1 MPFNFDLVPSR
12 RQPGVVNRWT
22 MFPPGH
28 ISMAMAD
35 MDFPVAPQIQ
45 KALHKQVDHGVLGYD
60 LMGKPMQDTISARM
74 KNRYSWRVNPE
85 SIVYTVGVNNGYN
98 IAARLLCNSKRG
110 YLIQTPV
117 YNEFRD
123 TEHKVG
129 VPQLTAPLVKKAE
142 GNRIRYEVD
151 FERFEKQVKKAGMF
165 LLCNPHNPVGQIFS
179 QKELLEMARIC
190 IENDV
195 IIVSDEIHCELLL
208 GNAKFQPLAKLSKE
222 IAQHTITLT
231 SASKAH
237 NVAGLACAFAIIP
250 NEKLRKQFDEISLGM
265 SYEVSTPGL
274 VAARV
279 AYSGQADSWLGQL
292 NRYLTA
298 NRDFVIEY
306 VGKYLPGV
314 KTTKPDATY
323 LMWMDFSELKLK
335 PSPYEFFLKN
345 AKVVL
350 SDGKNF
356 GVESAQFARLNIGT
370 SRKILKQA
378 LDRMRK
384 ALGVI

>member
-1 MPFNFDLVPSR
+1 MPSRFDTVPSR

-22 MFPPGH
+22 MFPPGY
-28 ISMAMAD
+28 ISVSMAD

-45 KALHKQVDHGVLGYD
+45 KALHKQIDHGVLGYD
-60 LMGKPMQDTISARM
+60 LMGKPMQEIISARVE
-74 KNRYSWRVNPE
+74 KLYGWEVSPE
-85 SIVYTVGVNNGYN
+85 SIVYTAGVNNGYN

-129 VPQLTAPLVKKAE
+129 VPQLTAPLVKKVI

-151 FERFEKQVKKAGMF
+151 FDRFEKQVKKAGMF
-165 LLCNPHNPVGQIFS
+165 LLCNPHNPVGHIHPRN
-179 QKELLEMARIC
+179 ELLEMAKIC
-190 IENDV
+190 IKNDV

-208 GNAKFQPLAKLSKE
+208 GNSKFMPLAKLSKE

-231 SASKAH
+231 SASKAY

-250 NEKLRKQFDEISLGM
+250 NEILRKRFDEINLGM
-265 SYEVSTPGL
+265 SFEVSTPGL
-274 VAARV
+274 VAAHV
-279 AYSGQADSWLGQL
+279 AYSGRADAWLRGL
-292 NRYLTA
+292 NRYLTM

-306 VGKYLPGV
+306 IDKYFPGV
-314 KTTKPDATY
+314 KTTAPDATY
-323 LMWMDFSELKLK
+323 LMWLDFSELNLK
-335 PSPYEFFLKN
+335 SSPYEFFLKH

-356 GVESAQFARLNIGT
+356 GEGSGKFARLNIGT
-370 SRKILKQA
+370 SRKILKQV

-384 ALGVI
+384 ALTSI